1 MSDVAH
7 LAAELFRRAAGR
19 GRFVIAIA
27 GPPGAGK
34 TTLAGR
40 LRELLGAEAA
50 TLAMDGFHLDNALL
64 AARGLSDRK
73 GAPET
78 FDYAGFAALLE
89 RLRAPGSEAFVPAFD
104 RVADLS
110 RAAAAHVPPS
120 ARFVIV
126 EGNYLLLDQAPW
138 DGLAGLFDWTV
149 FLDVPKGELAH
160 RLVQRWVEHGLS
172 PQAARERAFSNDMVN
187 AELVTGRLREADTVI
202 VFGR

>member
-19 GRFVIAIA
+19 SRFVIGIA

-40 LRELLGAEAA
+40 LQELLGAEAA
-50 TLAMDGFHLDNALL
+50 LLAMDGFHLDNALL
-64 AARGLSDRK
+64 AARGLSARK

-78 FDYAGFAALLE
+78 FDYAGFAALLQ
-89 RLRAPGSEAFVPAFD
+89 RLRTPGSEAFVPAFD
-104 RVADLS
+104 RTADLS

-126 EGNYLLLDQAPW
+126 EGNYLLLDQEPW
-138 DGLAGLFDWTV
+138 SGLAGLFDWTV

-172 PQAARERAFSNDMVN
+172 PQAARERAFSNDMANV
-187 AELVTGRLREADTVI
+187 ELVSDRRREADTVI

>member
-19 GRFVIAIA
+19 GRFVIGIA
-27 GPPGAGK
+27 GPPAAGK
-34 TTLAGR
+34 STLAAR

-50 TLAMDGFHLDNALL
+50 LLAMDGFHLDNTLL
-64 AARGLSDRK
+64 AARGLSARK

-78 FDYAGFAALLE
+78 FDYAGFAALLQ
-89 RLRAPGSEAFVPAFD
+89 RLRAPGSEAFAPTFD
-104 RVADLS
+104 RAADFS
-110 RAAAAHVPPS
+110 RAAAEHVPAS

-126 EGNYLLLDQAPW
+126 EGNYLLLDQEPW
-138 DGLAGLFDWTV
+138 SGLAGLFDWTV

-172 PQAARERAFSNDMVN
+172 PQAARERAFSNDMANV
-187 AELVTGRLREADTVI
+187 ELVTGRRREADTVI